1 MPITQVN
8 GPSDA
13 PEQLTDWQKITN
25 IFQATWLRL
34 TGALIV
40 NGSTI
45 MKGSAVNIGGAW
57 YVAGTD
63 TAITGSASEYVK
75 LTVSGSSVAA
85 SFVANLTGV
94 NWNKEWNGWYNASG
108 EYYIF
113 DEVKAF
119 GAGLITTMHSMA
131 GWRPSAIWSRA
142 LSRVL
147 SETNLDRLFRLDSEV
162 TLTGSGNWTV
172 PSGVYFIEVEMMG
185 PGDKGLVG
193 PDGLSGRGGRGGR
206 AGQEL
211 RFSQRVTPGQVITYN
226 VSSASTI
233 FGSTTA
239 LKGQGWPGHTPGD
252 GGGNGGGYGGGLG
265 GLSGYNGGDAVAN
278 SGGGGGG
285 GGSYGQYHVPTNG
298 GLGATGYVKIK

>member
-1 MPITQVN
+1 MAIEQVL
-8 GPSDA
+8 GPGDN
-13 PEQLTDWQKITN
+13 PETVADWQKITN

-57 YVAGTD
+57 FVAGAD

-85 SFVANLTGV
+85 AFVADLTGV
-94 NWNKEWNGWYNASG
+94 NWNKTWNGWYNASG

-119 GAGLITTMHSMA
+119 GAGLIPTMHSMA

-162 TLTGSGNWTV
+162 MLTGSGNWTV
-172 PSGVYFIEVEMMG
+172 PSGVYFIEVEMIG
-185 PGDKGLVG
+185 PGNNGSQSSNSIL
-193 PDGLSGRGGRGGR
+193 GGRGGSS
-206 AGQEL
+206 GMFLQ
-211 RFSQRVTPGQVITYN
+211 FSQRVTPGQVIAYAVT
-226 VSSASTI
+226 SASTI

-239 LKGQGWPGHTPGD
+239 TKGTGWPGHSPGAV
-252 GGGNGGGYGGGLG
+252 GGNGGGYGGGLG
-265 GLSGYNGGDAVAN
+265 GSNGNNGGNAVAN

-285 GGSYGQYHVPTNG
+285 GGARDYVPTDG
-298 GLGATGYVKIK
+298 GLGATGYIKIK